1 MADNVEIQGLEF
13 QIIGDSVNAK
23 DSLNKLKD
31 TLIELKT
38 AVKGGVSGIRTTA
51 KQITALNT
59 ALDGFNNQ
67 KITAMKE
74 IAGGLKELGTVGKVR
89 LPSAVSKRIT
99 ELNTALSG
107 FNTTDG
113 DKLKSLAKGLSA
125 LNAAGQAKIS
135 STIAKQIT
143 ALKPALDGLDVS
155 HADKLVTLAGA
166 LRPLAEIGR
175 AHLTPL
181 INQLGKLPALITE
194 LDKVDLTKF
203 SHQMEDLAV
212 ALRPLADEMAKI
224 SAGFSA
230 FPSRIQRLIT
240 STEQYNNTVR
250 KATRQTGLWG
260 RAMKALSWASIIT
273 ALRRI
278 ATLIASCVEKSNSY
292 QEDLNLFTVALGKY
306 AAEAQAYAQ
315 KVSDAMGIDPGEWMR
330 AHGVF
335 NTLLTGFGNVADR
348 AYTMSTNLTQL
359 GYDLASFFNISV
371 ADAMQKLQ
379 SGISGELEPLRRL
392 GYDLSQAR
400 LEAVALSLGI
410 DKSVASMTQAEK
422 AELRYY
428 AIMTQVTQ
436 AQGDMARTLE
446 SPANQLRVLKAQ
458 LEMCA
463 RTIGN
468 IFIPALNAILPYAIA
483 VVQVIREVAEAIAE
497 LFGFTLT
504 EVDYSGLDNMGSSA
518 GDAADGFN
526 DATAAAKKLKNAT
539 AGFDELN
546 IISQDTD
553 AGLGDV
559 NAGAGF
565 DFELPT
571 YDFLGDAV
579 NAQVAA
585 IREQLQPALD
595 WVLDH
600 LEEILSTAKLIGIA
614 FLSWKIGSGI
624 STGIQAICSAWSA
637 LKGAIK
643 GIGAVVTGIKAYV
656 AAVKAMAPE
665 VGLLPAMFPKISGWL
680 ASIGAALSKAG
691 TAIATFF
698 AGIPAAALAGAGA
711 ILAGVP
717 TFVMGLYKALTEGLN
732 WMNGTLV
739 AAGAT
744 LAGAGIGAIIG
755 SLGGPIGAG
764 IGALIG
770 LAVGLIVDFGV
781 WLRDHWS
788 EVCEFFGQVGS
799 AIGGFFTDC
808 WNGIKKTWSV
818 VSTWFNTNIITPV
831 RNAFLAVTDWIA
843 TFFEG
848 CWIIVQA
855 VWIVASE
862 WFTTNVIDPVRNKFI
877 EVTTKIREKFSEAW
891 QKVRETWAVA
901 KEWFTVN
908 IVDPVRT
915 KFVELTTKLHQV
927 FSDAWTKVKN
937 TWAVAKDW
945 FKSSVI
951 DPVVQRFQT
960 AVQNIR
966 TAFENA
972 FNGIKNFVKGIFN
985 SVIGS
990 VEGVI
995 NRVISGFNNL
1005 IGKFNRVV
1013 EWAADIVGTNWRGL
1027 STISLV
1033 SIPRLANGG
1042 FVDEGQLFIAREA
1055 GAEMVG
1061 SMNNRT
1067 AVANNDQIVDGIKAG
1082 VYEAVIAA
1090 MGNMQQTG
1098 EMIVKVFL
1106 DGKEITANVEKHQ
1119 RERGVSIMGGVV
1131 YG

>member
-1 MADNVEIQGLEF
+1 M
-13 QIIGDSVNAK
+13 
-23 DSLNKLKD
+23 
-31 TLIELKT
+31 
-38 AVKGGVSGIRTTA
+38 
-51 KQITALNT
+51 
-59 ALDGFNNQ
+59 
-67 KITAMKE
+67 
-74 IAGGLKELGTVGKVR
+74 
-89 LPSAVSKRIT
+89 
-99 ELNTALSG
+99 
-107 FNTTDG
+107 
-113 DKLKSLAKGLSA
+113 
-125 LNAAGQAKIS
+125 
-135 STIAKQIT
+135 
-143 ALKPALDGLDVS
+143 
-155 HADKLVTLAGA
+155 
-166 LRPLAEIGR
+166 
-175 AHLTPL
+175 
-181 INQLGKLPALITE
+181 
-194 LDKVDLTKF
+194 
-203 SHQMEDLAV
+203 
-212 ALRPLADEMAKI
+212 
-224 SAGFSA
+224 
-230 FPSRIQRLIT
+230 
-240 STEQYNNTVR
+240 
-250 KATRQTGLWG
+250 
-260 RAMKALSWASIIT
+260 
-273 ALRRI
+273 
-278 ATLIASCVEKSNSY
+278 
-292 QEDLNLFTVALGKY
+292 
-306 AAEAQAYAQ
+306 
-315 KVSDAMGIDPGEWMR
+315 
-330 AHGVF
+330 
-335 NTLLTGFGNVADR
+335 
-348 AYTMSTNLTQL
+348 
-359 GYDLASFFNISV
+359 
-371 ADAMQKLQ
+371 
-379 SGISGELEPLRRL
+379 
-392 GYDLSQAR
+392 
-400 LEAVALSLGI
+400 
-410 DKSVASMTQAEK
+410 
-422 AELRYY
+422 
-428 AIMTQVTQ
+428 
-436 AQGDMARTLE
+436 
-446 SPANQLRVLKAQ
+446 
-458 LEMCA
+458 
-463 RTIGN
+463 
-468 IFIPALNAILPYAIA
+468 
-483 VVQVIREVAEAIAE
+483 
-497 LFGFTLT
+497 
-504 EVDYSGLDNMGSSA
+504 
-518 GDAADGFN
+518 
-526 DATAAAKKLKNAT
+526 
-539 AGFDELN
+539 GFDELN
-546 IISQDTD
+546 IISKDTD
-553 AGLGDV
+553 APQVQTTPSFGSMFEEGTVGEGAKNFADKVKDALTWVKDHLDEILIT
-559 NAGAGF
+559 AGA
-565 DFELPT
+565 
-571 YDFLGDAV
+571 
-579 NAQVAA
+579 
-585 IREQLQPALD
+585 
-595 WVLDH
+595 
-600 LEEILSTAKLIGIA
+600 IGTA
-614 FLSWKIGSGI
+614 FLAWKIGSGLHNALSAI
-624 STGIQAICSAWSA
+624 SSCLPA
-637 LKGAIK
+637 LKTFSG
-643 GIGAVVTGIKAYV
+643 GIGGVVKGFKDYL

-665 VGLLPAMFPKISGWL
+665 VGLLTAMFPKTSAWL
-680 ASIGAALSKAG
+680 ASVKTALSGALSG
-691 TAIATFF
+691 ISAFF

-770 LAVGLIVDFGV
+770 LVVGLIVDFGV

-788 EVCEFFGQVGS
+788 EVCEFFSQVGS

-915 KFVELTTKLHQV
+915 KFVELTSKLHQV

-1027 STISLV
+1027 STLSLV

-1090 MGNMQQTG
+1090 MGNMKQTG